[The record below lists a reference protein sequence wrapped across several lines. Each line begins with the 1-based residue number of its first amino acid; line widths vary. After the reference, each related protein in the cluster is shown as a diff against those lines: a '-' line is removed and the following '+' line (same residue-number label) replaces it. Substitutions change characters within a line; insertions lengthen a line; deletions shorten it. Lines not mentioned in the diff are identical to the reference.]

1 MAHPRRL
8 LRAVLGAL
16 LLVLALPAAAQTDYS
31 LYGVA
36 DFSYGRFEPSG
47 FEPVHH
53 FNSNSLSA
61 SFVGVELKHGF
72 DGGWTVGTNL
82 EAFVRFQDFQAGRK
96 STDPLLSRN
105 AFAFVSSPYGTV
117 RLGRLQTLL
126 FDTTT
131 RFNALGNSPSFS
143 PAIRHLFL
151 SGNLEGVQED
161 FYWNRAIGYG
171 SPKLFESVNVNAM
184 YGQGAEGRRS
194 DLSAANV
201 VFSRGVL
208 AAALSWQ
215 RVHFNDAI
223 EDPTVES
230 TWQLGATYNFGLAR
244 VFALYT
250 HLDDTGLEAKSRIVS
265 GGFTLPIG
273 PGTLLV
279 QAARTEASG
288 PAVDRRHTSVSG
300 AYVYAFDSLTDFYA
314 AAMDD
319 RVRGQ
324 TRGTSFAIGV
334 RRQLRF

>member
-1 MAHPRRL
+1 MYAQGQPSPGQPPG
-8 LRAVLGAL
+8 LRGD
-16 LLVLALPAAAQTDYS
+16 QF
-31 LYGVA
+31 G
-36 DFSYGRFEPSG
+36 
-47 FEPVHH
+47 
-53 FNSNSLSA
+53 
-61 SFVGVELKHGF
+61 
-72 DGGWTVGTNL
+72 
-82 EAFVRFQDFQAGRK
+82 
-96 STDPLLSRN
+96 
-105 AFAFVSSPYGTV
+105 
-117 RLGRLQTLL
+117 
-126 FDTTT
+126 
-131 RFNALGNSPSFS
+131 
-143 PAIRHLFL
+143 
-151 SGNLEGVQED
+151 
-161 FYWNRAIGYG
+161 
-171 SPKLFESVNVNAM
+171 
-184 YGQGAEGRRS
+184 
-194 DLSAANV
+194 ANV
-201 VFSRGVL
+201 VVSRGL
-208 AAALSWQ
+208 WAAALSVQ
-215 RVHFNDAI
+215 KVHADDGI
-223 EDPTVES
+223 IDPIVDET